1 VKGRER
7 ERERER
13 ESFVSLWKMAA
24 AITCAAISTSSSAI
38 RMSTLGFLQSRP
50 AAIRHRPCGFVFSS
64 LGVVEVEDGLND
76 SWRKCSRSSSLGV
89 ACDDR
94 RRRRRE
100 EGLWRRLRATGEG
113 KSEVEDG
120 DGLSSSVKDMER
132 YLDELS
138 IEYDSV
144 WDTKPA
150 WYVCCVFLLSEV
162 FVHFPFA
169 LLTECCCC
177 CCCEVCCQEK
187 KKKKKQPYL
196 SHALLMHLGFIEMPK
211 ACLFCAFL
219 LHSCV
224 EMPKAFSV
232 WCNPFAPCLE
242 MPKGFFSV
250 QSFCTVV
257 LL

>member
-1 VKGRER
+1 
-7 ERERER
+7 
-13 ESFVSLWKMAA
+13 MAA

-38 RMSTLGFLQSRP
+38 RMSTLGFLRSRA
-50 AAIRHRPCGFVFSS
+50 AAIRRPPRGFVFSS
-64 LGVVEVEDGLND
+64 LGVVEVEDGLNE

-94 RRRRRE
+94 RRRRF
-100 EGLWRRLRATGEG
+100 RATGEG

-150 WYVCCVFLLSEV
+150 WYVCCAFLLSEV

-177 CCCEVCCQEK
+177 CCCCCEVCCQEK
-187 KKKKKQPYL
+187 K
-196 SHALLMHLGFIEMPK
+196 
-211 ACLFCAFL
+211 
-219 LHSCV
+219 
-224 EMPKAFSV
+224 
-232 WCNPFAPCLE
+232 
-242 MPKGFFSV
+242 
-250 QSFCTVV
+250 
-257 LL
+257 